1 MKPLPIL
8 ALLAAAGALLSACQ
22 TTETDRDLFLQADG
36 DKDGRLSLAEVKAV
50 GLPRLFGRFDRDG
63 DGSVTLADIRSIE
76 PDFDEKEFTSR
87 DLNHDGHVTFAEYR
101 QIAEHKTSLIG
112 LFKTIDSNQDGF
124 IDRKEAAAYT
134 AALEESRS

>member
-8 ALLAAAGALLSACQ
+8 VLLAAGALLSGCQ

-36 DKDGRLSLAEVKAV
+36 DKDGRLSMAEVKAV

-63 DGSVTLADIRSIE
+63 DGSVTLADIRAIE

-87 DLNHDGHVTFAEYR
+87 DLNRDGHVTYAEYR
-101 QIAEHKTSLIG
+101 QVAEHKTSLIA
-112 LFKTIDSNQDGF
+112 LFKKIDTNQDGF

-134 AALEESRS
+134 AALEKSQP